1 MFNNKAKSINGKF
14 DDEIE
19 KKLNRLAEVKESAD
33 SNSDEPN
40 LVVTSTV
47 TRDNLD
53 SEGNVSGSTIEKRE
67 EVLQSQDMQDLK
79 ALVALKKDYNS
90 QRNETIQTVVK
101 AGLSL
106 AGVLILLAFEQ
117 NHSITTK
124 SLSFFPKPRV

>member
-19 KKLNRLAEVKESAD
+19 KKLNRLAEVKESTD

-106 AGVLILLAFEQ
+106 VGVLILLAFEQ